1 MTTTSAKMILNNAVR
16 RRPSSSSVL
25 QPAIKQG
32 LGRLT
37 ASADAVGMPTRLTQV
52 AHKAPLRLLPVG
64 TSPVRNAGAAICA
77 LSNYGAGMLQGDS
90 SLLSLTVQAGAK
102 LGITSQGANRIY
114 KRRSSEPSSPKE
126 KEAQN
131 NTTCKAEIE
140 ARVEQ
145 DGLLVVA
152 PDFCSMFASSS
163 LEQTQTFEIHP
174 TSSVVLIDWF
184 SSGRYQNGER
194 WQFSSLK
201 ATTKLQWINDDKG
214 ADGDDDLSSSTIP
227 ILQDSIWLRNEESSS
242 SSEQLQLTTEED
254 PFGVHKIN
262 TFASLIL
269 YGDQSDSVLQ
279 KCQQLQHSLVAQHTG
294 IRVDQ
299 AYDEAQ
305 EEHHLHA
312 NATETENDNDNGVFM
327 DLDSLQLSG
336 RVSCGVSKVPLV
348 AEGSSS
354 SRPSHSSATV
364 VRFAATNCED
374 LYRVFHYCLAPL
386 EPKFGYSFYKDRISA
401 RTSIIPS
408 SMTNNSSSASVTT
421 TTTVPPKQKQE
432 TTSPVSKRTSN
443 SNISVES
450 PLNAA
455 KNGISSSSAMWAAY
469 MLADSAMPTGSFA
482 HSAGLEAAAQLGL
495 LDNNDDVENNHNK
508 QEEIARF
515 IQAATRSNVQLTT
528 PFLIAGH
535 NLYTNGMNQHHPNS
549 SSSKEGDSTS
559 SLMMMVKEW
568 KHLNR
573 QAHAILC
580 TNALGC
586 AASLDQGK
594 SLARVAKQW
603 LSSNENTAAAAKNN
617 RTSSSEND
625 DSLRLLEEMASESHH
640 IGPVLGVVGAKL
652 GLSEQEVCELFA
664 YCVARDMVSAA
675 VRLSLVGPLASVKL
689 LHSVQQ
695 AAVAGMETSR
705 TAMIERSTT
714 GDYHKTNLLDVA
726 ATCSPVIE
734 AIHPC
739 HELLQV
745 RLFRT

>member
-1 MTTTSAKMILNNAVR
+1 MATTSAKMILNAAVR

-90 SLLSLTVQAGAK
+90 SLLNLTVQAGAK

-114 KRRSSEPSSPKE
+114 KRRSSESKSPEE
-126 KEAQN
+126 KEHN
-131 NTTCKAEIE
+131 DNSTCKAEIE

-201 ATTKLQWINDDKG
+201 ATTKLQWINDDDNGKG
-214 ADGDDDLSSSTIP
+214 AAADDDDLRSSTIP
-227 ILQDSIWLRNEESSS
+227 ILQDSIWLRNESSS
-242 SSEQLQLTTEED
+242 SSEEQQLTAEDD

-279 KCQQLQHSLVAQHTG
+279 KCQQLQHSLVAQHTR

-305 EEHHLHA
+305 EEHHMLT
-312 NATETENDNDNGVFM
+312 NATETETENGVFM

-336 RVSCGVSKVPLV
+336 RVSCGVSKVPVVV
-348 AEGSSS
+348 AGGSSS
-354 SRPSHSSATV
+354 SRPSQSSATV

-408 SMTNNSSSASVTT
+408 SMTNNSASVTT
-421 TTTVPPKQKQE
+421 TTTVPQKQE

-443 SNISVES
+443 SNISFQL
-450 PLNAA
+450 PLNGA
-455 KNGISSSSAMWAAY
+455 KNGIASSSAMWAAY

-495 LDNNDDVENNHNK
+495 LEGDSDDNK
-508 QEEIARF
+508 QDQIARF

-535 NLYTNGMNQHHPNS
+535 NLYTNGMNHRHKNS
-549 SSSKEGDSTS
+549 SSIQEGDSTS
-559 SLMMMVKEW
+559 RLMTMVKEW

-603 LSSNENTAAAAKNN
+603 LSNNENTTAAANDN

-625 DSLRLLEEMASESHH
+625 SSLRLLEEMASESHH